1 MKKKTVAK
9 PKGKQKVGK
18 GGDFLDNP
26 GPGGSAAGTAPDGH
40 AAFRRALGYCHSSH
54 MILYS
59 NYLNQM
65 ESNGSFR

>member
-26 GPGGSAAGTAPDGH
+26 GPGGSAAGKGAKAKKKKKKG
-40 AAFRRALGYCHSSH
+40 
-54 MILYS
+54 
-59 NYLNQM
+59 
-65 ESNGSFR
+65 